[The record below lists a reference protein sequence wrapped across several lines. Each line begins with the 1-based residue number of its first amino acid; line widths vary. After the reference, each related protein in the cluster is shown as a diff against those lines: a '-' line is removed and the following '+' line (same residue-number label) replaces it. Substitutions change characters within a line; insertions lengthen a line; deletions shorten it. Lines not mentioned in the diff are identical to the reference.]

1 MPQVS
6 ERAAAPLASASAISS
21 AREVASRGSAYL
33 LAVITLAGAV
43 LRLLHLG
50 AKSLW
55 IDEPLTVAIA
65 RMPWPHFVSNWR
77 HGEAAFQGVYF
88 LLMRG
93 WLHLGQTEFW
103 IRLPSALFAIASI
116 PVLYMV
122 ARALIGERAAL
133 VATLLFALNPT
144 DVYYS
149 QEARGYTMAI
159 LLVLASTWFFV
170 CAVQEERE
178 HDWILWVVF
187 SVLSFYS
194 QLLTCFVI
202 VAQAASLFAFRRD
215 TKRWRPMLLH
225 ALLIVVLCAP
235 GLVFVLRAQAG
246 GLPQSDWPRAT
257 PKQWLH
263 LAMFLGGSG
272 EKVVLFAILWVAA
285 VRTIWRATPSQAP
298 TRSFL
303 AWSAFDL
310 LGNPACDPA
319 GAVFALQPSVRAALH
334 DLLPAG
340 DNHAG
345 GSGSGRIAEMEF
357 GDVAG
362 RGVVPE
368 FNRQCLH
375 GLSQAARGL
384 AQRNGGFVGVR
395 LKRRRS
401 PGVSSLRSHRFRLL
415 LRLARQQCAASPR
428 LRPVLRFRRGSTNP
442 ASRGRARPARL
453 SSHLGIV
460 ARSHFR
466 QRYVAGLFCRR
477 GQAVTVAIRR
487 SQEVQI
493 SGAHDAGVQ
502 PVKERVLRLRDSV
515 PSLKGLG
522 SCSRYTQGLRFPP
535 RFAQRRR
542 ESGAPGSLRPGL
554 TAVPL
559 RGLSFVGHP
568 PPRRNEGGSD
578 SKSEAGLLWLFLR
591 TPLQL

>member
-93 WLHLGQTEFW
+93 WLHLGRTEFW

-122 ARALIGERAAL
+122 ARALIGERVAL

-194 QLLTCFVI
+194 QLLTCFVL
-202 VAQAASLFAFRRD
+202 VAQAASLLAFRRD

-272 EKVVLFAILWVAA
+272 EKVVLFAILWAAA
-285 VRTIWRATPSQAP
+285 VRTIWRQRLLKHPREVFWHGALLISWAILPAILLALFSLYSPLFVQRYMIFSLPGTIMLAAQGAAELRRWNLGTWLVMALCLSSIVNVFMGYHKPREDWRSATAALLASASNGDAVLVYPPYARTGFDYYYDLHGNNAP
-298 TRSFL
+298 RVR
-303 AWSAFDL
+303 
-310 LGNPACDPA
+310 
-319 GAVFALQPSVRAALH
+319 VFAQYYDFGEDQQTLLRAVARDPHAFPHIWVLLRDRTSGKDTLQDYSAAVARQLQ
-334 DLLPAG
+334 
-340 DNHAG
+340 
-345 GSGSGRIAEMEF
+345 SQF
-357 GDVAG
+357 GD
-362 RGVVPE
+362 
-368 FNRQCLH
+368 
-375 GLSQAARGL
+375 
-384 AQRNGGFVGVR
+384 
-395 LKRRRS
+395 
-401 PGVSSLRSHRFRLL
+401 
-415 LRLARQQCAASPR
+415 PR
-428 LRPVLRFRRGSTNP
+428 KYKF
-442 ASRGRARPARL
+442 
-453 SSHLGIV
+453 
-460 ARSHFR
+460 
-466 QRYVAGLFCRR
+466 
-477 GQAVTVAIRR
+477 
-487 SQEVQI
+487 
-493 SGAHDAGVQ
+493 
-502 PVKERVLRLRDSV
+502 
-515 PSLKGLG
+515 
-522 SCSRYTQGLRFPP
+522 QGLTMLEFSR
-535 RFAQRRR
+535 
-542 ESGAPGSLRPGL
+542 
-554 TAVPL
+554 
-559 RGLSFVGHP
+559 
-568 PPRRNEGGSD
+568 
-578 SKSEAGLLWLFLR
+578 
-591 TPLQL
+591 